1 MKSALL
7 PLLLLALLLS
17 ACAGKHYSRL
27 NDAGDKISF
36 YYKNSEAQEVLFA
49 SSRDNYKLLAARE
62 DKNHLWEISV
72 PAEKE
77 FAYFYVVDG
86 IITLPDCTFTE
97 EDDFGAKNCLYIA
110 DM

>member
-1 MKSALL
+1 MKTSLL
-7 PLLLLALLLS
+7 FPLILLALLVS
-17 ACAGKHYSRL
+17 ACAEKHYSKL
-27 NDAGDKISF
+27 MGNEVAF
-36 YYKNSEAQEVLFA
+36 YYMDKEAQEVLFA
-49 SSRDNYKLLAARE
+49 SSRDSYKLLAARE

-86 IITLPDCTFTE
+86 VITLPDCSFTE
-97 EDDFGAKNCLYIA
+97 NDDFGSQNCLYKV

>member
-7 PLLLLALLLS
+7 PLMLLALLVP
-17 ACAGKHYSRL
+17 ACAGKHYSKL
-27 NDAGDKISF
+27 NGDEVAF
-36 YYKNSEAQEVLFA
+36 YYKDSEAQDVLFA

-62 DKNHLWEISV
+62 TKNHLWEVSI

-86 IITLPDCTFTE
+86 VITLPDCPFTE
-97 EDDFGAKNCLYIA
+97 NDDFGSRNCLYKV